1 MRVTLLHCTRRALP
15 IFKGQHATL
24 STRRQRRQ
32 LKKNN
37 NNDDVVFGSEQPGSN
52 TSSSKTSTFHDLVES
67 GNIDQVKVFVA
78 TKSPSI
84 INTGDPG
91 RAGTTPLHLASR
103 RGFLELTEYFC
114 HNGADVNAR
123 GAWNL
128 TPLMYSAIFNHSSVA
143 TCLLKHGADPTLV
156 DAKGNTAYAH
166 AILEKNYDVSNIL
179 TQEDKIE

>member
-1 MRVTLLHCTRRALP
+1 MRVSLLQRTRRALP
-15 IFKGQHATL
+15 IFKGRHASL

-32 LKKNN
+32 LKKKN
-37 NNDDVVFGSEQPGSN
+37 NNDDVFDSEQPGSN

-67 GNIDQVKVFVA
+67 GNIDRVKVFVQE
-78 TKSPSI
+78 SPSI
-84 INTGDPG
+84 INAGDPG

-114 HNGADVNAR
+114 NNGADVNAR

-143 TCLLKHGADPTLV
+143 TCLLKHGADQTLV

-166 AILEKNYDVSNIL
+166 AMLENNHDVSNML
-179 TQEDKIE
+179 KQEDKIE